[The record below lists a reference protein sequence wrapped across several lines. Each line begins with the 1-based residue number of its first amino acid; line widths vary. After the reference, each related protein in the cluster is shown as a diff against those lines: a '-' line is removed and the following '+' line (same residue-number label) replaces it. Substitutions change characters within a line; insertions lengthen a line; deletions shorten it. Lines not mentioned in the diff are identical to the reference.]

1 MLEREFIAERQR
13 ALHDWL
19 VSLLAT
25 PDLSACLLVRR
36 FLDPTN
42 YTASFQGRVAFYRK
56 VVVGHS
62 LITPRRTKYI
72 RLFLAENCSSW

>member
-42 YTASFQGRVAFYRK
+42 YTASFQGRV
-56 VVVGHS
+56 
-62 LITPRRTKYI
+62 
-72 RLFLAENCSSW
+72 